1 MDQEWISLNEFMRR
15 NKMGYETV
23 IKLMHNGKIEYQKI
37 GKQYKIKVSK
47 DEVLNKQ
54 MENLIRRN
62 EELETTL
69 KATVGMI
76 QNVLNNV

>member
-1 MDQEWISLNEFMRR
+1 MEPEWISLNEYMRR

-23 IKLMHNGKIEYQKI
+23 IKLMHSGKLEYQKI

-47 DEVLNKQ
+47 DETLNKQ

-76 QNVLNNV
+76 QNVLNNA